1 MVISPPLSEPS
12 TNAQLI
18 SNTRAASIWATRQKL
33 GFAEW
38 RADLNG
44 WVVHGGDVPIEW
56 SEKNTIVR
64 APESNP
70 ATGATKRSRGKSP
83 PSEDKTKKVRRKRA
97 RAEKLKTGSP
107 KPPVVVPSGSGAATA
122 TKSSVPIAA
131 PASALSSLKQYRR
144 KTSAGRVKV
153 PESSEEVF

>member
-1 MVISPPLSEPS
+1 M
-12 TNAQLI
+12 
-18 SNTRAASIWATRQKL
+18 
-33 GFAEW
+33 
-38 RADLNG
+38 
-44 WVVHGGDVPIEW
+44 VHGGDVPIEW